1 MPEVNKEALFKER
14 IEVVLDELSLGIRWD
29 RPSLILAI
37 YRSEHI
43 KKAVQSHL
51 VNSLKGLGQAIFHY
65 SVDESH
71 YDIPIDLMN
80 HPAHGRAVYFVT
92 GLRWGGGRGYSNA
105 YRALNMHREYFVE
118 ANIRAIFWLSKY
130 EAKQCSRFAPD
141 FWAFRHKVVE
151 FPELPPRNKKTRT
164 DPSSGSIHNLYTREG
179 IDFQERMEAAGQFYA
194 LGSIDDAILN
204 YRKTLRKY
212 PGQTA
217 INLQIAEI
225 YLAMGRVTTAK
236 RLLAKAARGNVK
248 RGGFLR
254 ELTRLTQ
261 TANTIKPRHGGLY
274 EIEVRE

>member
-1 MPEVNKEALFKER
+1 MPEVDKEALFKER

-51 VNSLKGLGQAIFHY
+51 VNSLKGSGQAIFHY
-65 SVDESH
+65 FVDESH

-80 HPAHGRAVYFVT
+80 HPSHGRAVYFVT

-151 FPELPPRNKKTRT
+151 FPELPPQNNKTRT
-164 DPSSGSIHNLYTREG
+164 EPSSGSIHNLYTRKG

-194 LGSIDDAILN
+194 LGSIDDAILD

-212 PGQTA
+212 PDQAA
-217 INLQIAEI
+217 INLQVAEI
-225 YLAMGRVTTAK
+225 YLAMGRVSAAK
-236 RLLAKAARGNVK
+236 RLLAKAARGKVK
-248 RGGFLR
+248 KGGFLR

-261 TANTIKPRHGGLY
+261 TANTIKPLPGGLY

>member
-1 MPEVNKEALFKER
+1 
-14 IEVVLDELSLGIRWD
+14 
-29 RPSLILAI
+29 
-37 YRSEHI
+37 
-43 KKAVQSHL
+43 
-51 VNSLKGLGQAIFHY
+51 
-65 SVDESH
+65 
-71 YDIPIDLMN
+71 
-80 HPAHGRAVYFVT
+80 
-92 GLRWGGGRGYSNA
+92 
-105 YRALNMHREYFVE
+105 MHREYFVE

-164 DPSSGSIHNLYTREG
+164 DPSSGSIHNLYAREG
-179 IDFQERMEAAGQFYA
+179 IDFQERMEAADQFYA

-236 RLLAKAARGNVK
+236 RLLAKAARGNDK

-274 EIEVRE
+274 EIEDRE